1 MIVQVNNDRYL
12 VVESMMTTSSM
23 GTIITTKNCQFLM
36 GGELS
41 EVGTTGH
48 QETGASCNAPTQ
60 LTISCLLTM

>member
-1 MIVQVNNDRYL
+1 
-12 VVESMMTTSSM
+12 
-23 GTIITTKNCQFLM
+23 M

-60 LTISCLLTM
+60 LTISCLLPM

>member
-1 MIVQVNNDRYL
+1 
-12 VVESMMTTSSM
+12 
-23 GTIITTKNCQFLM
+23 M

-60 LTISCLLTM
+60 LTISCLLPCNRIYIMRFGLCRTAKSGKGFYRCGVTITR